1 MLLRRIDILHIEPC
15 TAEEGKIRLRA
26 ALSDDVT
33 PVMPYLGTVVRT
45 AEYNPSGPSV
55 TLKRRLKVIG
65 LHPREVTVTKLE
77 NTTDAWDTLAC
88 CGISSTGRGRGGRR
102 CHRTAPDGSPP
113 ILSRCGSFCRA
124 PTAGGAGNL
133 PAWRL
138 PRGCSWGSSGC
149 RTVPSWGKPNTRGPG
164 RPLRNWWVRVRG
176 EGNPGGARGRF
187 IL

>member
-77 NTTDAWDTLAC
+77 NTTDAWDTLAWLRDLINRAWERREEVPPD
-88 CGISSTGRGRGGRR
+88 GAGRQPPNPLEVWKLLPRTNCRR
-102 CHRTAPDGSPP
+102 CGELTCMAFAAGLLLGEQR
-113 ILSRCGSFCRA
+113 LSNCPVLGEAQYEGARKA
-124 PTAGGAGNL
+124 LEELVGAG
-133 PAWRL
+133 AW
-138 PRGCSWGSSGC
+138 
-149 RTVPSWGKPNTRGPG
+149 
-164 RPLRNWWVRVRG
+164 
-176 EGNPGGARGRF
+176 
-187 IL
+187 